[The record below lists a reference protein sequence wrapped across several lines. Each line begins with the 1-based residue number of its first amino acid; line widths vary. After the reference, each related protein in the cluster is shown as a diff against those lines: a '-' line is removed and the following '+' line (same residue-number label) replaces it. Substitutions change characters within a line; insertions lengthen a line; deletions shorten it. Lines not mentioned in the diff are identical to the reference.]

1 MITQVNAMMPL
12 LKDISTQN
20 IGADIKQQSFK
31 DFINQ
36 EISQLSRQQEE
47 ADDNIKALITG
58 DVDNIHDLLIKT
70 EEARLQLEL
79 AMQVRNKVV
88 ESYQEIMRMQV

>member
-58 DVDNIHDLLIKT
+58 DVDNTHDLLIKT